1 MRIMRLVV
9 SIVECSNGCYSIYIY
24 IHVRREIMIAYHP
37 CNESCERISSGVRW
51 LQGPRDDCSQHGRHE
66 QGILKSVAN
75 FRFILI
81 TESCRMDFQSI
92 ESNHSLEPEFDKFST
107 GILNLQVSPC
117 AAAVSGCLPFQIPND
132 VLRPSPSLTYILQL
146 YKACKQK
153 STTLILY
160 TYHLS

>member
-1 MRIMRLVV
+1 MFERLLQ
-9 SIVECSNGCYSIYIY
+9 YIYIY
-24 IHVRREIMIAYHP
+24 TCTSIAYHP